1 MVSLA
6 GGDKATRLVRDVKD
20 IDLDDLYDQLENL
33 RDYVH
38 ELSQSVGKS
47 ASRQYGRA
55 RAYTSEAAKEAE
67 ELMKDNLAA
76 SLILALGLG
85 LVVGYLIRRSTEEH
99 LFLMRE
105 LDRPG
110 IERAADHAGNG
121 DLGLTKCC
129 RRDAACGNGD

>member
-6 GGDKATRLVRDVKD
+6 RTERKAARLVRDVKD

-33 RDYVH
+33 RDYVD

-67 ELMKDNLAA
+67 KSKWFRQTPIRVKDFQGAL
-76 SLILALGLG
+76 LALSPKTAPEPRKG
-85 LVVGYLIRRSTEEH
+85 
-99 LFLMRE
+99 
-105 LDRPG
+105 P
-110 IERAADHAGNG
+110 NP
-121 DLGLTKCC
+121 
-129 RRDAACGNGD
+129 

>member
-6 GGDKATRLVRDVKD
+6 RSERKAATLVRDVKD

-38 ELSQSVGKS
+38 ELSQSIGKS

-55 RAYTSEAAKEAE
+55 RAYTSEAAQEAE
-67 ELMKDNLAA
+67 ELMKENHAA

-85 LVVGYLIRRSTEEH
+85 TISSV
-99 LFLMRE
+99 
-105 LDRPG
+105 
-110 IERAADHAGNG
+110 AAPSS
-121 DLGLTKCC
+121 
-129 RRDAACGNGD
+129 ACS

>member
-1 MVSLA
+1 LERKTAPAVFSYVQRGGRAAVSGRIAMVSLA
-6 GGDKATRLVRDVKD
+6 RAERKAARLVRDVKD

-85 LVVGYLIRRSTEEH
+85 LVVGYLIRRSTE
-99 LFLMRE
+99 
-105 LDRPG
+105 
-110 IERAADHAGNG
+110 
-121 DLGLTKCC
+121 
-129 RRDAACGNGD
+129 

>member
-38 ELSQSVGKS
+38 ELWQSVGKS

-85 LVVGYLIRRSTEEH
+85 LVVGYLIRRSTE
-99 LFLMRE
+99 
-105 LDRPG
+105 
-110 IERAADHAGNG
+110 
-121 DLGLTKCC
+121 
-129 RRDAACGNGD
+129 